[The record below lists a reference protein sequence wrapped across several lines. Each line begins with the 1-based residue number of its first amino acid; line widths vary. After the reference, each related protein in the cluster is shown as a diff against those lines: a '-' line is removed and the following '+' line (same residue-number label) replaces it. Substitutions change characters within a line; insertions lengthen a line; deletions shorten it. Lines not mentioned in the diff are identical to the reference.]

1 MKPADSRAVI
11 VVGSINE
18 DVMLRIGRRIHPGE
32 TVTARR
38 VERRP
43 GGKGANQA
51 AAAAAA
57 GAEVA
62 MLGAVGDDPAGI
74 RMVQDL
80 RRRGVNTESV
90 RTVNGV
96 STGTAYITV
105 TPDGENTIVLDQGA
119 NEFVD
124 AAAVEAAWPA
134 LPPASV
140 LLSLLEIPLAGVT
153 AAVRLAAQKGIRPV
167 VTLTPAQ
174 PVPGE
179 LLHGLDPLLVNEHE
193 AAYVLHTGELGGQVL
208 DAARELLR
216 LGPKSAVVTAGAA
229 GAAVADG
236 TTARLL
242 PAVPV
247 AEVVDTTGAGDAFA
261 GALAAALGRGADLDA
276 AVATGLRAGAEA
288 VQRAGARLA
297 PGDEEPARIGRA
309 PRAGAPPGGPDRRT
323 APDISEMSGERLA
336 ARSLP
341 PGSVNRAA
349 GIPGRT
355 GARFLPN
362 PVEAGLQVCRI
373 RSSCLVRASIPS
385 SPASHAVYRLCGG
398 LA

>member
-1 MKPADSRAVI
+1 MSSGDFRAVV

-18 DVMLRIGRRIHPGE
+18 DVMLRVDRRIHPGE

-90 RTVNGV
+90 RTLNGV

-153 AAVRLAAQKGIRPV
+153 AAVRLAAEKGVRPV
-167 VTLTPAQ
+167 VTLAPAQ

-193 AAYVLHTGELGGQVL
+193 AAFLLHTDELGGQVL

-288 VQRAGARLA
+288 VQRAGAR
-297 PGDEEPARIGRA
+297 
-309 PRAGAPPGGPDRRT
+309 
-323 APDISEMSGERLA
+323 
-336 ARSLP
+336 
-341 PGSVNRAA
+341 
-349 GIPGRT
+349 
-355 GARFLPN
+355 
-362 PVEAGLQVCRI
+362 
-373 RSSCLVRASIPS
+373 
-385 SPASHAVYRLCGG
+385 
-398 LA
+398 

>member
-297 PGDEEPARIGRA
+297 PADYEVVRIGRA
-309 PRAGAPPGGPDRRT
+309 PRAGAPPPGGPARHSARR
-323 APDISEMSGERLA
+323 
-336 ARSLP
+336 
-341 PGSVNRAA
+341 
-349 GIPGRT
+349 
-355 GARFLPN
+355 
-362 PVEAGLQVCRI
+362 
-373 RSSCLVRASIPS
+373 
-385 SPASHAVYRLCGG
+385 
-398 LA
+398 